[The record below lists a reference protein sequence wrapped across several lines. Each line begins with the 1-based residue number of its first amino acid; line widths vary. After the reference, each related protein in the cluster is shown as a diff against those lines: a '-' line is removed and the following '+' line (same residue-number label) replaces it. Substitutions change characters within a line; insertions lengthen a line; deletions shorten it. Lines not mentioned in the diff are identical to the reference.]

1 LSFYAS
7 ERRQAS
13 KLHADSSNDCWTF
26 SGNRHC
32 FGFPHGRNS
41 RTVAP
46 TLERECNEESVE
58 FRGDLTRLAGGGGI
72 VAYTSHFNQQRRQC
86 LVEITSN
93 RPEDSQIS
101 VYDQIFEPK
110 EGSFVASRAR
120 PSGARPTS
128 VGVIVMG
135 APVPAQ
141 QETAAEA
148 WFDDLMTK

>member
-1 LSFYAS
+1 MIAGPSLVIAIVL
-7 ERRQAS
+7 A
-13 KLHADSSNDCWTF
+13 
-26 SGNRHC
+26 
-32 FGFPHGRNS
+32 FPHGRNS
-41 RTVAP
+41 RTVAR
-46 TLERECNEESVE
+46 TLERECNEESVK
-58 FRGDLTRLAGGGGI
+58 FCGDLTRLAGGGGI
-72 VAYTSHFNQQRRQC
+72 VTYTSHFNQQRRQC

-110 EGSFVASRAR
+110 EGSFVASRTR
-120 PSGARPTS
+120 PSGARPRS